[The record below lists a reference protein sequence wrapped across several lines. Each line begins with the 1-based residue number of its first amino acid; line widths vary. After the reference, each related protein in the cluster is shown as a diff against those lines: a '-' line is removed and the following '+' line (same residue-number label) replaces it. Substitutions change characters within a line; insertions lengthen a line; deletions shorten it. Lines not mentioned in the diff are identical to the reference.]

1 MASLQV
7 SQLSFRYETTEESS
21 PLLDQVSFHLK
32 EGDCACIIGKNGSG
46 KSTLLKIIAGLLPSV
61 SETVLLNE
69 QHHPGSALYKGLV
82 AYIPDKPLVYDAL
95 TGIEHMTLIQSLWKM
110 NQSEKEI
117 YKKTFLSLCDAFD
130 LTHALKMPV
139 KQYSLGMRYKLF
151 FNCMAARSPE
161 LIILDEP
168 FTSLDEASQM
178 QSISLLKE
186 EFSDQCVLFTSHQR
200 YLYSE
205 LGNHFFEL
213 DHGQLNEIER

>member
-32 EGDCACIIGKNGSG
+32 EGDRACIIGKNGGG

-61 SETVLLNE
+61 SETILLNE
-69 QHHPGSALYKGLV
+69 QHHPRSALFKGLV

-110 NQSEKEI
+110 NQSEKEV

-151 FNCMAARSPE
+151 FNCMATRSPE

-205 LGNHFFEL
+205 LGNRFFEL

>member
-32 EGDCACIIGKNGSG
+32 EGDRACIIGKNGSG

-110 NQSEKEI
+110 NQSEKEV
-117 YKKTFLSLCDAFD
+117 YKKTFLSLCDVFD

-151 FNCMAARSPE
+151 FNCMVARSPE

-205 LGNHFFEL
+205 LGNRFFEL

>member
-21 PLLDQVSFHLK
+21 LLLDQVSFDLK
-32 EGDCACIIGKNGSG
+32 GSDRACIIGKNGSG

-61 SETVLLNE
+61 SETILLNK
-69 QHHPGSALYKGLV
+69 QLHPRTTQYKSLV

-95 TGIEHMTLIQSLWKM
+95 TGLEHMELVQSLWKM
-110 NQSEKEI
+110 NKSEKEL
-117 YKKTFLSLCDAFD
+117 YKETFLTLCDAFD

-151 FNCMAARSPE
+151 FNCMVARSPE

-168 FTSLDEASQM
+168 FTSLDDTTDT
-178 QSISLLKE
+178 IDFFIKK
-186 EFSDQCVLFTSHQR
+186 EFSHRCVLFTSHQR

-205 LGNHFFEL
+205 LGNRFFQL
-213 DHGQLNEIER
+213 DQGQLNEVER

>member
-21 PLLDQVSFHLK
+21 SLLDQVSFHLK
-32 EGDCACIIGKNGSG
+32 ESDRACIIGKNGSG

-61 SETVLLNE
+61 SETILLNE
-69 QHHPGSALYKGLV
+69 QHHPGSALYKRLV

-95 TGIEHMTLIQSLWKM
+95 TGIEHMALIQSLWKM
-110 NQSEKEI
+110 NKSEKEL

-151 FNCMAARSPE
+151 FNCMVARSPE

-168 FTSLDEASQM
+168 FTSLDESSQI

-186 EFSDQCVLFTSHQR
+186 EFSHRCVLFTSHQH

-205 LGNHFFEL
+205 LGNRFFQL
-213 DHGQLNEIER
+213 DNGQLNEMER

>member
-21 PLLDQVSFHLK
+21 LLLDQVSFDLK
-32 EGDCACIIGKNGSG
+32 GSDRACIIGKNGSG

-61 SETVLLNE
+61 SETILLNK
-69 QHHPGSALYKGLV
+69 QLHPRTTQYKSLV
-82 AYIPDKPLVYDAL
+82 AYIPDKPLVYDTL
-95 TGIEHMTLIQSLWKM
+95 TGLEHMELVQSLWKM
-110 NQSEKEI
+110 NKSEKEL
-117 YKKTFLSLCDAFD
+117 YKETFLTLCDAFD

-151 FNCMAARSPE
+151 FNCMVARSPE

-168 FTSLDEASQM
+168 FTSLDEASQI
-178 QSISLLKE
+178 QSISLLKK
-186 EFSDQCVLFTSHQR
+186 EFSHRCVLFTSHQR

-205 LGNHFFEL
+205 LGNRFFQL
-213 DHGQLNEIER
+213 DQGQLNEVER

>member
-32 EGDCACIIGKNGSG
+32 EGDRACIIGKNGSG

-110 NQSEKEI
+110 NQSEKEV

-151 FNCMAARSPE
+151 FNCMAVRSPE

-205 LGNHFFEL
+205 LGNRFFEL

>member
-1 MASLQV
+1 
-7 SQLSFRYETTEESS
+7 
-21 PLLDQVSFHLK
+21 
-32 EGDCACIIGKNGSG
+32 
-46 KSTLLKIIAGLLPSV
+46 
-61 SETVLLNE
+61 
-69 QHHPGSALYKGLV
+69 
-82 AYIPDKPLVYDAL
+82 
-95 TGIEHMTLIQSLWKM
+95 M
-110 NQSEKEI
+110 NQSKKEV

-130 LTHALKMPV
+130 LTHAL

-178 QSISLLKE
+178 QSLSLLKK

-200 YLYSE
+200 YLYSA
-205 LGNHFFEL
+205 LGNRFFEL